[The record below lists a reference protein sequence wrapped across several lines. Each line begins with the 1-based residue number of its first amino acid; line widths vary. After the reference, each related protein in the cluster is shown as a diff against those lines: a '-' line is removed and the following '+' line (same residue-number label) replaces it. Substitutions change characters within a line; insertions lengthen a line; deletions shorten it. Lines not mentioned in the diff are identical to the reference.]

1 MSLHPS
7 LIEPVPEQTAQIAHT
22 AFPKGSPYLTL
33 RDELGTLYRDDDFS
47 TLFPA
52 SGQSAF
58 PPWRLALV
66 TILQFRESLS
76 DRQAAEAVRARIDWK
91 YLLGLEL
98 ADPGFDFSVLCEFRA
113 RLIAGE
119 AEMQLLDGLLGQ
131 CRQLGL
137 LKERGRQRTDSTHVL
152 ASVRVLGRLELVGET
167 LRAALNEIAR
177 LIRNGRVM
185 PRLSAK
191 TDLHCSIGSN
201 RRRRRQS

>member
-7 LIEPVPEQTAQIAHT
+7 LIEPVPEQTAQIAHA

-76 DRQAAEAVRARIDWK
+76 DRQAAEAVRGRIDWTS
-91 YLLGLEL
+91 G
-98 ADPGFDFSVLCEFRA
+98 SIC
-113 RLIAGE
+113 
-119 AEMQLLDGLLGQ
+119 AENYGYN
-131 CRQLGL
+131 
-137 LKERGRQRTDSTHVL
+137 
-152 ASVRVLGRLELVGET
+152 
-167 LRAALNEIAR
+167 LN
-177 LIRNGRVM
+177 
-185 PRLSAK
+185 S
-191 TDLHCSIGSN
+191 SIINKIQPHYSHTK
-201 RRRRRQS
+201 Q